1 MSHSSLSHLYRDLK
15 CQHHFV
21 QLKLDEKPTVP
32 GLTPLGFECWMTHVI
47 RAHPDDEFDRFSKA
61 VLTMPISNA
70 DNSKERFPKQLSRRL
85 FPGQADHRVQVDFED
100 AVLADPVISLLRKPS
115 KTSPRRTA
123 ASTAKLAPPP
133 SSAFA
138 PPPITAQMPPP
149 SRVSDSFERA
159 RKPYSASSSEDAME
173 DPPPISIERERKPY
187 SAQPG
192 GGKIPHYDDLRS
204 IKSEPVHIR
213 ANTTATGS
221 IPVIDRSDEHSGRR
235 HHSTSSSA
243 RGQAQRTKQR
253 SDSSSN
259 WANAHVQSE
268 SDVSAGGYGSTA
280 PNLHDSDEDVD
291 LTRKYS
297 RDVRARRY
305 APDDNSRIHQPTSK
319 AHEDE
324 LQRRGSAQSTSN
336 NAYQYPPPPRHG

>member
-21 QLKLDEKPTVP
+21 QLKLDDKPSVP
-32 GLTPLGFECWMTHVI
+32 GLTPLGFECWMTWVI
-47 RAHPDDEFDRFSKA
+47 RAHPDDEVDRFSKA

-70 DNSKERFPKQLSRRL
+70 NNSKERFPKQLSRRL
-85 FPGQADHRVQVDFED
+85 FPKQADLRVQVDFQD
-100 AVLADPVISLLRKPS
+100 AVLADPVVSLLRKPLN
-115 KTSPRRTA
+115 TNLRRTA
-123 ASTAKLAPPP
+123 ASTAELPPPP

-138 PPPITAQMPPP
+138 PLPTTAQMPPP
-149 SRVSDSFERA
+149 PRVSDGSERE

-187 SAQPG
+187 SVQPG
-192 GGKIPHYDDLRS
+192 GGKIPQYDDTRS

-221 IPVIDRSDEHSGRR
+221 IPVINRSGEHSGRR

-243 RGQAQRTKQR
+243 GGQAQRMKQG

-259 WANAHVQSE
+259 WANAHIQSE
-268 SDVSAGGYGSTA
+268 SEVSAG
-280 PNLHDSDEDVD
+280 DEDVD

-297 RDVRARRY
+297 REARARRY
-305 APDDNSRIHQPTSK
+305 APDDNSRIYQPTSK
-319 AHEDE
+319 AYEDE
-324 LQRRGSAQSTSN
+324 LHRRGSVPSTSN
-336 NAYQYPPPPRHG
+336 NAHQYPPPPRHG